1 MGGVVNFKKTI
12 DFLIKIPRLIFM
24 NNDLN
29 KNTRTLIVSLA
40 VAIFALI
47 PLRFVEAGQQV
58 QSNGAQI
65 LGEGEQVAEVVESV
79 MGLEAPYSEL
89 ETRGCITNERLA
101 SKMDKVTELLNSGT
115 LDEVQ
120 RKALV
125 DDLESTALN
134 LCR

>member
-1 MGGVVNFKKTI
+1 MGRVVDFEKTI
-12 DFLIKIPRLIFM
+12 DILIKIPRLIFM

-29 KNTRTLIVSLA
+29 RNTRTLIVSLA

-47 PLRFVEAGQQV
+47 PLRFVEVGQDMV
-58 QSNGAQI
+58 GSKAQI
-65 LGEGEQVAEVVESV
+65 LGEGEQVAEVLESV
-79 MGLEAPYSEL
+79 MGLEAPYDEL

-101 SKMDKVTELLNSGT
+101 SKMDRVTEQINSGS
-115 LDEVQ
+115 LDEIQ
-120 RKALV
+120 KKALI